1 MEITDTCMLL
11 YTLTV
16 FISNYLEIK
25 WGAVANLVEI
35 RIPKKFSVC
44 IFILIPNLNEIRAAV
59 IVRYGSPK
67 FLCFLFDLLE
77 PWDVRALS
85 IRKTAD
91 LPLQLWVGTFPH
103 FVAIRFY
110 FLSETLI

>member
-35 RIPKKFSVC
+35 RITKKFSVC
-44 IFILIPNLNEIRAAV
+44 IFILIPNLNEIRASV

-91 LPLQLWVGTFPH
+91 LPLQLWV
-103 FVAIRFY
+103 VAIRFY